1 MIRIT
6 SRGFGVI
13 VSLVISLTLY
23 LTAFEQTLIYISL
36 IILILIS
43 IDLIYSTIIWSGNR
57 CECTCNVERKLW
69 IWEVQPIEIEV
80 KCRGI
85 LDVEGLPNWI
95 KDRKIEINGDLA
107 KISGKTVFPHFGEF
121 SINKLTI
128 SRKSILNLF
137 IKKESVNINVNYKV
151 LPESLY
157 WVLRALNILREVGG
171 EYGYGLHVKG
181 VGRAYYHSTREYI
194 PGDSLKDVDWKATL
208 RTSKLMVKVF
218 EDEVYGGLNLIY
230 DLRGPSKYVLDE
242 IASALISSTIYA
254 INEGIEISFT
264 NISEMKRFKP
274 INIRESLMYVIREVL
289 ESKIFDLKEV
299 YEYIE
304 PLSTR
309 ELNEFLTKIGFNRS
323 LECKDKIAY
332 LSNNNLLISTL
343 TYNIN
348 EIIDLAEEIR
358 RLNRML
364 TIITASKPYIGIR
377 NLEEAYR
384 IYLTFNNVASKLRN
398 MNINVIPWRAIR
410 GKYTNVKS

>member
-69 IWEVQPIEIEV
+69 IWEIQPIEIEV

-95 KDRKIEINGDLA
+95 RDRKIEINGDLA

-137 IKKESVNINVNYKV
+137 IKKESVNVNVNYKV

-194 PGDSLKDVDWKATL
+194 PGDLLKDVDWKATL

-254 INEGIEISFT
+254 INEGIEISFI
-264 NISEMKRFKP
+264 NISKMKRFKP
-274 INIRESLMYVIREVL
+274 INIRESLIYVVREVL
-289 ESKIFDLKEV
+289 ESEVFD
-299 YEYIE
+299 
-304 PLSTR
+304 
-309 ELNEFLTKIGFNRS
+309 
-323 LECKDKIAY
+323 
-332 LSNNNLLISTL
+332 
-343 TYNIN
+343 
-348 EIIDLAEEIR
+348 
-358 RLNRML
+358 
-364 TIITASKPYIGIR
+364 
-377 NLEEAYR
+377 
-384 IYLTFNNVASKLRN
+384 
-398 MNINVIPWRAIR
+398 
-410 GKYTNVKS
+410 

>member
-13 VSLVISLTLY
+13 ISLVISITLY
-23 LTAFEQTLIYISL
+23 LTVFEQTLIYISL
-36 IILILIS
+36 IILTLIS
-43 IDLIYSTIIWSGNR
+43 IDLIYSTTIWSGSR

-80 KCRGI
+80 KCMGI

-95 KDRKIEINGDLA
+95 RDRKIEINGDLA
-107 KISGKTVFPHFGEF
+107 KIIGKTVFSHFGEF

-137 IKKESVNINVNYKV
+137 IKKESVNVNVNYKV

-157 WVLRALNILREVGG
+157 WILRALNILREVGG

-218 EDEVYGGLNLIY
+218 EDEVYGGLSLIY

-309 ELNEFLTKIGFNRS
+309 ELNEILTKIGFNRS

-332 LSNNNLLISTL
+332 LSGSNLLISTL
-343 TYNIN
+343 TYNVN
-348 EIIDLAEEIR
+348 EIIDLAEESR

-364 TIITASKPYIGIR
+364 TTITTSKPYIGIR
-377 NLEEAYR
+377 SLEEAYR
-384 IYLTFNNVASKLRN
+384 IYLTFNNVASKLRS
-398 MNINVIPWRAIR
+398 MNVNVIPWRTIR
-410 GKYTNVKS
+410 DKYIIKS